1 MQIDRKAL
9 DGLLCM
15 NDRQLTAL
23 INRLLSQ
30 SGIDPSSLGID
41 PNSVRSIRSAIAS
54 ASDEDIKRVVEQ
66 YEAQARGGRS

>member
-66 YEAQARGGRS
+66 YEARARGGRS